1 MPSLFK
7 AKTNQGY
14 ILKILSELLQHNIKT
29 ACFVIDQSGIKLRM
43 MDSHRR
49 ILIDF
54 FLKSEN
60 FSMYKFKPEN
70 KLFIGINLN
79 HFHKMLKSVK
89 KKDSVIFFIDEN
101 KIKDFGIRVIP
112 KENNRIT
119 TSYIKIQNIQNILIQ
134 LPNGYNKP
142 IIVPSN
148 EYQKMCKDM
157 NNIGNLINVI
167 SKNFFIKFVC
177 NADSIYSREVAFG
190 ELEDDDSEDDSE
202 DVNKNSYNQQFATE
216 QLSRLIKISGLSS
229 LMKIYPTENL
239 PLKFESNI
247 GTLGEIS
254 IYIKCKKQIDEEEFK
269 SNIS

>member
-29 ACFVIDQSGIKLRM
+29 ACFVINNKGIELRM
-43 MDSHRR
+43 MDAHRR

-54 FLKSEN
+54 NLKADN

-89 KKDSVIFFIDEN
+89 KKDSVIFFIDEKN
-101 KIKDFGIRVIP
+101 LKDLGIRVIP
-112 KENNRIT
+112 KENNRVT
-119 TSYIKIQNIQNILIQ
+119 TSYIKIQNIQNLVIP
-134 LPNGYNKP
+134 LPTGYNKP

-157 NNIGNLINVI
+157 NNIGNLIDVV

-177 NADSIYSREVAFG
+177 NADSVYSREVAFG
-190 ELEDDDSEDDSE
+190 ELDEEDSEE
-202 DVNKNSYNQQFATE
+202 ENEEGNINTYHQQFATE
-216 QLSRLIKISGLSS
+216 QLSRLIKIAGLSN
-229 LMKIYPTENL
+229 LMRIYPTENL

-254 IYIKCKKQIDEEEFK
+254 IYIKCKKQIDDEEFK
-269 SNIS
+269 SNMS